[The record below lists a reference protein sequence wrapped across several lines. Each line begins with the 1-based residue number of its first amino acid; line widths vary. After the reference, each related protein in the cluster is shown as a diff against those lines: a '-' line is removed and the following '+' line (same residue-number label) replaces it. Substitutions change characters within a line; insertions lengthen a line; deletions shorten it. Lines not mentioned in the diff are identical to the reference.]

1 MKKEYD
7 MIFSLGANCSAAK
20 QLQHRGL
27 RRYSLPFDWT
37 YFTTE
42 KALDAFM
49 EGLKNNFAD
58 FLHFENMR
66 VIPEEELIGASKHKS
81 LYEDTATRYRFI
93 HHFPKNHTQAQYD
106 DVVSLWRKRV
116 QRFYHELE
124 NSNDILILLCSFLY
138 IDDSYADRVLNCF
151 ETLYPGKRFTL
162 HMVNFCSPQEEHKEL
177 EKISIHRYVRTRHD
191 YDFFHTSYEWGF
203 LDDIALKSLPAKE
216 KKFIDCKALKR
227 GWGISLLPRLRT
239 IICLSGYVFG
249 LQFSFSI
256 GKFRQ
261 IKEKGIG

>member
-42 KALDAFM
+42 EALDAFM

-66 VIPEEELIGASKHKS
+66 VIPEEELTSPSKHKIP
-81 LYEDTATRYRFI
+81 YEDTATGYRFI
-93 HHFPKNHTQAQYD
+93 HHFLKKHTKAQYD
-106 DVVSLWRKRV
+106 DAVSLWRKRA

-124 NSNDILILLCSFLY
+124 GANDILILLCSIFY
-138 IDDSYADRVLNCF
+138 INKL
-151 ETLYPGKRFTL
+151 
-162 HMVNFCSPQEEHKEL
+162 
-177 EKISIHRYVRTRHD
+177 
-191 YDFFHTSYEWGF
+191 FFHC
-203 LDDIALKSLPAKE
+203 I
-216 KKFIDCKALKR
+216 
-227 GWGISLLPRLRT
+227 
-239 IICLSGYVFG
+239 
-249 LQFSFSI
+249 
-256 GKFRQ
+256 
-261 IKEKGIG
+261 